1 MPNVAKN
8 QNSSKPLYEIISA
21 RDKNNVKLN
30 LDFRTLWIGSIQ
42 GDTYTKNINLAKH
55 QFNKFPSVAFCL
67 DLLENEK
74 FTWIKVICTDGQILE
89 TSRKFALIH
98 GKRQTF
104 ANRGYEKQI
113 FLGLHLFSRAEAEK
127 FENAEALKP
136 DFTQL
141 TLFS

>member
-42 GDTYTKNINLAKH
+42 GDTYTKKINLSKH
-55 QFNKFPSVAFCL
+55 QFKKFPSIGFNL

-74 FTWIKVICTDGQILE
+74 FTWINIDCGNGKILE
-89 TSRKFALIH
+89 TSRKYVLIH

-104 ANRGYEKQI
+104 SKQGYEKQI

-136 DFTQL
+136 DYKQL